1 VSLEYY
7 VSWSSTTQVQ
17 YLLWNS
23 IPQIKYTS
31 ILARAPQ
38 RVNNNFNFKFKKIY
52 MKSIA
57 NILSALGLAVMLDLR
72 ALGLAAEPNPITLD
86 LKAMPDPIALGL
98 AAQPDPMALCLATD
112 LVEILKD
119 RKQIKGSQILNLS
132 KSHKCHFF
140 PLSFTCLLNV
150 HALLVRCLKMHGN
163 ECYYCN
169 LMKIIIMYL

>member
-1 VSLEYY
+1 
-7 VSWSSTTQVQ
+7 
-17 YLLWNS
+17 
-23 IPQIKYTS
+23 
-31 ILARAPQ
+31 
-38 RVNNNFNFKFKKIY
+38 

-57 NILSALGLAVMLDLR
+57 NILSV
-72 ALGLAAEPNPITLD
+72 LGLAAEPKPITLD

-98 AAQPDPMALCLATD
+98 AAQLDPMAWVWLLNWWRFW
-112 LVEILKD
+112 KD

-163 ECYYCN
+163 ECYYYN
-169 LMKIIIMYL
+169 LMKIIIMYLWVFIPVKIDKNKKTPLEVWHTEMSLLRFKARCESMWGSCATCSSFLVEILKLKLETWS